1 MHIIVYYT
9 SDKCIPVAISLHKNV
24 ALLWSSVKEL
34 GNLGC
39 FCIVLLY
46 AVPNSPLRTVVK
58 YFVLVL

>member
-24 ALLWSSVKEL
+24 ALLWSSVKEA
-34 GNLGC
+34 GNLDC

-46 AVPNSPLRTVVK
+46 AVLYAYVFILSLF
-58 YFVLVL
+58 Y